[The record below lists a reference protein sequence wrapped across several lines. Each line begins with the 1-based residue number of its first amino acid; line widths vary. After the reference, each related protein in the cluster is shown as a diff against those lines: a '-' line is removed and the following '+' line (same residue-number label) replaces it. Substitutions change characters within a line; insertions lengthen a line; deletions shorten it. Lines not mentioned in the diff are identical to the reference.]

1 MLGNELYQ
9 NPAVGDYDP
18 ESPRPNSM
26 TGTTG
31 PSSVVPG
38 TGESHGMD
46 FGAPPPPPPPPMMG
60 FPGQFMGRQG
70 MSKIPGPGSASS
82 TGGGVAPPMWPPSKV
97 PTMMGK
103 PPRAAPSMQQQ
114 DVQVSRTSSL
124 QSGSWNTRSSFD
136 APPGVPGNVGP
147 PVANVS
153 EVGEPPRFD
162 QPVSQTVESAQ
173 DVFDSQQYSN
183 QEQYLLHEEQ
193 HYVHEEQQYMHE
205 EQQYAHQEHH
215 WDDNNNREMFN
226 VREHHTGY
234 DGQGSHLPGDA
245 SQGTSHRPTKMP
257 PPAIAKESP
266 LRALYAKGT
275 EGYEKHRKKITL
287 NMSLDAVAHTN
298 RVPAMAER
306 DKEAPSV
313 DVASMHSNDQESAQ
327 QTNAPP
333 LFPMPHAGSHEV
345 LGYQQPAS
353 HEPTRFDGHQGPQ
366 AFEPPS
372 QFMGGESTM
381 QSNGPPSS
389 QFLEGESQG
398 QALQPPPP
406 SQFMGGEPGIE
417 STGPPSQFV
426 GGESRTQSPETEHEH
441 IKSRPYTKRGKG
453 FFLFRKRVI
462 FLQMLF
468 LTVLVVHPSWIMM
481 HMTVAGALFQSG
493 LTGYALVEPVKFRGM
508 LHSQYPPESSVH
520 PYIET
525 IENCFNM
532 FTQASQSAWDSTESR
547 LTCSSSSIM
556 CRWAKSSV
564 HASLMVGTVSKECTL
579 SFYRSIP
586 GMMKSSMSQTMQ
598 VAHATKSVVQS
609 GNLWNLQFLQGW
621 MREKAMNA
629 KDNISLLIH
638 GGKDFAI
645 CTARTSFNS
654 RSIVNLSRNIILCWT
669 SSFEEFLKVKQG
681 QEVDVEFQE
690 VMHDEENHY
699 EEEQHLYMDEEDS
712 LNVTEKLPGQGE
724 EEEEKDHNASM
735 AEPDIMEQYLSDTME
750 PPVPHEVFEPEQYP
764 SHEEYPQHDVNY
776 MADTIYG
783 EELDT
788 RQINDTIEE
797 DTHFDQD
804 SEPLPHEEEKNAEER
819 VNDTKGSNEPEYP
832 TYDGGLPDYEYGLS
846 QDNEEQV
853 PMTDDDVEDVEATL
867 EPPVPVENPESTE
880 EVPLDDNEAV
890 PETRE
895 EVPAKDDGDV
905 DNAARDSLKEEKGS
919 DLRAMLESNAP
930 AHDTI
935 DDSAAVQDKE
945 TGVNDAEDIKQDEEK
960 EELSASGHHVVEG
973 EQTRGTPQPND
984 MVLMAQ
990 RAMSW
995 VYDTSQALQD
1005 KSIHAALLLIDII
1018 DTNKTHIL
1026 TAVVSAL
1033 GVSSIFLAQGY
1044 LNRNR
1049 RGKDILSTPK
1059 SVIRVDD
1066 MDTPASKA
1074 VYDHDADD
1082 DEPLTVYKSARST
1095 RPRRSK
1101 VSNLHAVDDDDENNE
1116 LDSVA
1121 PRTSRRRASRAST
1134 RHAEDEKPTRSS
1146 SRTRKARST
1155 SSSRRKKT

>member
-1 MLGNELYQ
+1 
-9 NPAVGDYDP
+9 
-18 ESPRPNSM
+18 
-26 TGTTG
+26 
-31 PSSVVPG
+31 
-38 TGESHGMD
+38 
-46 FGAPPPPPPPPMMG
+46 
-60 FPGQFMGRQG
+60 
-70 MSKIPGPGSASS
+70 
-82 TGGGVAPPMWPPSKV
+82 
-97 PTMMGK
+97 
-103 PPRAAPSMQQQ
+103 MQ
-114 DVQVSRTSSL
+114 
-124 QSGSWNTRSSFD
+124 
-136 APPGVPGNVGP
+136 
-147 PVANVS
+147 
-153 EVGEPPRFD
+153 
-162 QPVSQTVESAQ
+162 
-173 DVFDSQQYSN
+173 
-183 QEQYLLHEEQ
+183 
-193 HYVHEEQQYMHE
+193 HEEQQYMQHE
-205 EQQYAHQEHH
+205 QQYMHQEQQYAHQEQHG
-215 WDDNNNREMFN
+215 DDNNREMFE
-226 VREHHTGY
+226 VREHHTEH
-234 DGQGSHLPGDA
+234 DGQGSHLAGDA

-275 EGYEKHRKKITL
+275 EGYEKHRRKINL

-313 DVASMHSNDQESAQ
+313 DVASMHSHDQEPAQ

-333 LFPMPHAGSHEV
+333 LFPMSHAGSHEA
-345 LGYQQPAS
+345 LGYQQPAT

-389 QFLEGESQG
+389 QFMEGVSHG

-406 SQFMGGEPGIE
+406 SQFMGREPGIE

-681 QEVDVEFQE
+681 QEVDVEFQK

-712 LNVTEKLPGQGE
+712 LNVTEKLPGQEEE

-783 EELDT
+783 EELDA

-804 SEPLPHEEEKNAEER
+804 SEPIPMPHEEEKNAEER
-819 VNDTKGSNEPEYP
+819 
-832 TYDGGLPDYEYGLS
+832 
-846 QDNEEQV
+846 DNEEQV
-853 PMTDDDVEDVEATL
+853 PMSDDNVQDVEATL
-867 EPPVPVENPESTE
+867 QPPVPVENLESTE
-880 EVPLDDNEAV
+880 EVPLVDNEAV
-890 PETRE
+890 PEERE
-895 EVPAKDDGDV
+895 EILPK
-905 DNAARDSLKEEKGS
+905 R
-919 DLRAMLESNAP
+919 
-930 AHDTI
+930 
-935 DDSAAVQDKE
+935 
-945 TGVNDAEDIKQDEEK
+945 
-960 EELSASGHHVVEG
+960 
-973 EQTRGTPQPND
+973 
-984 MVLMAQ
+984 MV
-990 RAMSW
+990 
-995 VYDTSQALQD
+995 T
-1005 KSIHAALLLIDII
+1005 
-1018 DTNKTHIL
+1018 
-1026 TAVVSAL
+1026 
-1033 GVSSIFLAQGY
+1033 
-1044 LNRNR
+1044 
-1049 RGKDILSTPK
+1049 
-1059 SVIRVDD
+1059 
-1066 MDTPASKA
+1066 
-1074 VYDHDADD
+1074 
-1082 DEPLTVYKSARST
+1082 
-1095 RPRRSK
+1095 
-1101 VSNLHAVDDDDENNE
+1101 
-1116 LDSVA
+1116 
-1121 PRTSRRRASRAST
+1121 
-1134 RHAEDEKPTRSS
+1134 
-1146 SRTRKARST
+1146 
-1155 SSSRRKKT
+1155 